1 MQIID
6 SCKACFKAF
15 LTLEDTQYEF
25 RTCQPQPT
33 TPEEQSKSYI
43 TGCNE
48 IPSDERDLESLLSA
62 FEKPY
67 YSHLSAFD
75 IKGITGRYCFC
86 ETDLCNLAGETDLR
100 NLSGRLTPSLLLIFT
115 VGMIYLFC
123 ETRIN

>member
-15 LTLEDTQYEF
+15 VTLEDTQYDF

-33 TPEEQSKSYI
+33 TPEEQSKSYLA
-43 TGCNE
+43 GCNE
-48 IPSDERDLESLLSA
+48 IPSDERDLEYLLSA

-86 ETDLCNLAGETDLR
+86 ETDLCNLAG
-100 NLSGRLTPSLLLIFT
+100 RLTPPLLLMLS
-115 VGMIYLFC
+115 VGMICLFC
-123 ETRIN
+123 ETLLVN